1 MNQKE
6 IKRLRK
12 IQNDRNFRAKVL
24 MTISEFLM
32 EFDFEEILDTDSLS
46 KHQLNLLDEECDR
59 TIDWLHDEAEKLLR
73 KVH

>member
-46 KHQLNLLDEECDR
+46 KNKLNLLDEEWDR
-59 TIDWLHDEAEKLLR
+59 TIDWLHDEADKLLR